1 MTPPRTA
8 SRAPDFTHPRPKES
22 QVQYRRLAAL
32 GAALAVV
39 LCLPAVASAHIS
51 VHPNTVPAGAFA
63 TLNVRVP
70 GEEEGAYAWKVAV
83 QMPPGF
89 IDADTENVPGWSV
102 ETKTKKLAKPIET
115 DDGPIDEE
123 VSEIIWTGDKK
134 EGKLENGTF
143 AQFPLSVAIP
153 ESYEGKPLAFK
164 TLEYYSNGNVA
175 RWIGTPESEYP
186 APTINVTAKGGL
198 IEEVAGGEAGPGASG
213 VPGAACAGGAGESAE
228 AEAAGAEPSQEAG
241 AESGGMQMGMAT
253 EPSASEPGGGGGSD
267 NTLAI
272 VALVV
277 GALGLAVGVASL
289 FVVRRSMVS

>member
-1 MTPPRTA
+1 M
-8 SRAPDFTHPRPKES
+8 HH
-22 QVQYRRLAAL
+22 RRLAAL

-39 LCLPAVASAHIS
+39 LCLPAAASAHIS

-153 ESYEGKPLAFK
+153 ESDEGKPLAFK

-175 RWIGTPESEYP
+175 HWIGAPESEYP

-198 IEEVAGGEAGPGASG
+198 IEEVAGGEAGPSASE
-213 VPGAACAGGAGESAE
+213 VPGEGGAGSS
-228 AEAAGAEPSQEAG
+228 AAGAESSAEAG
-241 AESGGMQMGMAT
+241 GEPTEEAGMQMGMAGEEST
-253 EPSASEPGGGGGSD
+253 ATAASDAGSESTGGGSS

-272 VALVV
+272 VALIV
-277 GALGLAVGVASL
+277 GALGLAVGVAS
-289 FVVRRSMVS
+289 VVIGRRSAVS

>member
-1 MTPPRTA
+1 M
-8 SRAPDFTHPRPKES
+8 
-22 QVQYRRLAAL
+22 QYRRLAAL
-32 GAALAVV
+32 GAAFAVV
-39 LCLPAVASAHIS
+39 LCLPAAASAHIS

-63 TLNVRVP
+63 TLDVRVP
-70 GEEEGAYAWKVAV
+70 GEEEGAYAWKVAM
-83 QMPPGF
+83 QLPPGF

-115 DDGPIDEE
+115 DDGPIEEE

-175 RWIGTPESEYP
+175 RWIGSPESEYP

-198 IEEVAGGEAGPGASG
+198 IEEVAGGEAGPSASE
-213 VPGAACAGGAGESAE
+213 VPGEGAAASSA
-228 AEAAGAEPSQEAG
+228 ASAEPSQ
-241 AESGGMQMGMAT
+241 ESGGMQMGMAG
-253 EPSASEPGGGGGSD
+253 EEAASEPGGGGSD
-267 NTLAI
+267 DTLAI
-272 VALVV
+272 IALVV
-277 GALGLAVGVASL
+277 GALGLLVGVASL

>member
-1 MTPPRTA
+1 M
-8 SRAPDFTHPRPKES
+8 HH
-22 QVQYRRLAAL
+22 RRLAAL
-32 GAALAVV
+32 GAALALV
-39 LCLPAVASAHIS
+39 LCLPAAASAHIS

-63 TLNVRVP
+63 TLDVRVP
-70 GEEEGAYAWKVAV
+70 GEEEGAYAWKVAM
-83 QMPPGF
+83 QLPPGF

-115 DDGPIDEE
+115 DDGPIEEE
-123 VSEIIWTGDKK
+123 VSEVIWTGDKK

-198 IEEVAGGEAGPGASG
+198 IEEVAGGEAGPSATE
-213 VPGAACAGGAGESAE
+213 VPGGATAAAGSGGSAE
-228 AEAAGAEPSQEAG
+228 PA
-241 AESGGMQMGMAT
+241 AESGGMQMQMAGEST
-253 EPSASEPGGGGGSD
+253 ASESSGGGSD
-267 NTLAI
+267 DTLTI

-277 GALGLAVGVASL
+277 GGLGLLVGGGAL
-289 FVVRRSMVS
+289 FMARRA

>member
-1 MTPPRTA
+1 M
-8 SRAPDFTHPRPKES
+8 HH
-22 QVQYRRLAAL
+22 RRLAAL

-39 LCLPAVASAHIS
+39 LCLPAAASAHIS
-51 VHPNTVPAGAFA
+51 VHPNTIPAGAFA

-83 QMPPGF
+83 QLPPGF

-115 DDGPIDEE
+115 DDGPIEEE

-153 ESYEGKPLAFK
+153 ESDEGKPLAFK

-175 RWIGTPESEYP
+175 RWIGSPESEYP
-186 APTINVTAKGGL
+186 APTINITAKGGL
-198 IEEVAGGEAGPGASG
+198 IEEVAGGEAGPSAERSPRRRGRERRSERRT
-213 VPGAACAGGAGESAE
+213 VPGIGRDADGEAGEDA
-228 AEAAGAEPSQEAG
+228 
-241 AESGGMQMGMAT
+241 
-253 EPSASEPGGGGGSD
+253 ASESGGGGSD

-272 VALVV
+272 IALVV
-277 GALGLAVGVASL
+277 GALGLLVGAASL
-289 FVVRRSMVS
+289 SSSAGAW

>member
-1 MTPPRTA
+1 MR
-8 SRAPDFTHPRPKES
+8 
-22 QVQYRRLAAL
+22 YRWLAAL

-39 LCLPAVASAHIS
+39 LCLPAAASAHIS
-51 VHPNTVPAGAFA
+51 IHPNTVPAGAFA

-102 ETKTKKLAKPIET
+102 ETKTRKLAKPIET

-123 VSEIIWTGDKK
+123 VSEIIWTGNKK

-143 AQFPLSVAIP
+143 VQFPLSVAIP

-175 RWIGTPESEYP
+175 RWIGSPEAEFP

-198 IEEVAGGEAGPGASG
+198 IEEVAGGEAGPTASEVPGGEGGASG
-213 VPGAACAGGAGESAE
+213 AGT
-228 AEAAGAEPSQEAG
+228 EPTDEAG
-241 AESGGMQMGMAT
+241 AKSSAESGEMQMRMAGEET
-253 EPSASEPGGGGGSD
+253 ASESGGGGSS

-272 VALVV
+272 IALVV
-277 GALGLAVGVASL
+277 GALGLAVGVAS
-289 FVVRRSMVS
+289 VVVMRRSMVS